1 MGVMRGVVGIFA
13 GHLVRLV
20 QMRGFWLP
28 LPLLFLSAFGGHIQV
43 GNGTVEEFRTLYPS
57 EWNVPYPA
65 GIGYAIKSD
74 RLFLLNEVNRGPSQN
89 TPPTVVEITPYE
101 DFVASVQLAVSVGD
115 AVNLAYDN
123 ATDRLLL
130 LNRKQTELSQFT
142 FGKDG
147 LVEDIDR
154 FDVTQLGLNEAAG
167 MDVDRSSRRLFILDR
182 GTAQI
187 VSADINHDYALVAQI
202 SLANLC
208 NHDLRGMAVHP
219 LSHHLF
225 VVCPAK
231 RMMYELTQSAQLVN
245 KYDLS
250 ALEMVG
256 SGGLVFAP
264 SADLTDAPEVIH
276 LYMADNNL
284 TGDGVTDPRPVF
296 GKIVEVALVAGESG
310 GVCPVHLQ
318 DRWLTPLRAGN
329 RSLGCGVGGGS
340 TCLFCRPK

>member
-13 GHLVRLV
+13 GRLVHLV

-28 LPLLFLSAFGGHIQV
+28 LPLLLLSAFSGHLQV
-43 GNGTVEEFRTLYPS
+43 GSGTVEEIRTLYPS

-74 RLFLLNEVNRGPSQN
+74 HLLLLNEVNRGPSQN
-89 TPPTVVEITPYE
+89 RPPTVVEITPYE
-101 DFVASVQLAVSVGD
+101 DFVASVQLAVNVGD

-130 LNRKQTELSQFT
+130 LNRTQTELSQFT

-147 LVEDIDR
+147 IVEDIDR
-154 FDVTQLGLNEAAG
+154 FDVTSLGLNGAAG

-182 GTAQI
+182 GADQI
-187 VSADINHDYALVAQI
+187 ISADMKHDYARVAQI

-208 NHDLRGMAVHP
+208 DHDWRGLAVHP

-225 VVCPAK
+225 VVCPSK
-231 RMMYELTQSAQLVN
+231 RVMYELTQSDQLVN

-256 SGGLVFAP
+256 SGGLAFAP

-284 TGDGVTDPRPVF
+284 GSGGTADPRPVF

-310 GVCPVHLQ
+310 GVCPVHCQ
-318 DRWLTPLRAGN
+318 GRWFPR
-329 RSLGCGVGGGS
+329 
-340 TCLFCRPK
+340 